1 MVAKA
6 VQEAGR
12 FLVFCY
18 EKFLPGRS
26 TMDRISEFQSR
37 IIPVCML
44 IILILT
50 ACNPSNSGSV
60 VQASTNRQEPTVSQ
74 DDLGKLVAGN
84 NTFAFDLYQ
93 ALKAEK
99 GNLLYSP
106 FSLSEVLS
114 MAYAGARGDTAQQMA
129 ETLHF
134 TLPQDRLHPAF
145 NALDLRLAK
154 LKDNAEPGFELNI
167 ANAVWAQKDYPIL
180 PEYLE
185 VLALNYGAG
194 VRLVDFE
201 NNPGDAVNKINRW
214 VDKQTK
220 GRIKQI
226 VNQLDDMKIVLTN
239 AVYFNANWD
248 KPFKEKETEIEPFYL
263 LDGHPVDA
271 ALMHQMDNFAYTE
284 GDGYQAITLPYANR
298 DFGMVIL
305 LPSEGQFR
313 VIEEQLNHD
322 WVQDV
327 LQGFQTHEVKLTLP
341 KYRFETPLIGLKDL
355 LSSMGMSDAFS
366 READF
371 SGIVDQRPIMIDD
384 VLHKAFI
391 EVDEKKTEAAAASA
405 VQITESAALPEEPEE
420 PIEMRIDRPFIF
432 LIRDIQSGAILFVGR
447 VMDPTQ

>member
-1 MVAKA
+1 
-6 VQEAGR
+6 
-12 FLVFCY
+12 
-18 EKFLPGRS
+18 
-26 TMDRISEFQSR
+26 MDRISEIQFRTIS
-37 IIPVCML
+37 VCTL
-44 IILILT
+44 IVLTLT

-74 DDLGKLVAGN
+74 DDLGELVAGN

-93 ALKAEK
+93 ALKAEE

-114 MAYAGARGDTAQQMA
+114 MAYAGARGETAQQMA
-129 ETLHF
+129 GALHF
-134 TLPQDRLHPAF
+134 TLPQEQLHPTF
-145 NALDLRLAK
+145 NALDLRMAK
-154 LKDNAEPGFELNI
+154 LGDESGQQGSDEDNAEPGFELNI
-167 ANAVWAQKDYPIL
+167 ANAVWVQKEDPIL

-201 NNPGDAVNKINRW
+201 KEPSEAVTEINRW

-226 VNQLDDMKIVLTN
+226 VDRLDDVGMVLTN

-248 KPFKEKETEIEPFYL
+248 KPFNEEDTEIEPFYL
-263 LDGHPVDA
+263 LDGRPVDA
-271 ALMHQMDNFAYTE
+271 LLMHQTGNFAYTE
-284 GDGYQAITLPYANR
+284 GEGYQAIELPYANR

-305 LPSEGQFR
+305 LPNEGQFQR
-313 VIEEQLNHD
+313 IEEQLTSD

-327 LQGFQTHEVKLTLP
+327 LQGLQTHDVRLTMP
-341 KYRFETPLIGLKDL
+341 KYRFETPLISLKDL

-366 READF
+366 RDADF
-371 SGIVDQRPIMIDD
+371 SGIVEQLPTYLGD
-384 VLHKAFI
+384 VVHKAFI
-391 EVDEKKTEAAAASA
+391 EVNEKKTEAAAASA
-405 VQITESAALPEEPEE
+405 VIVVVEALLPSPPP